1 MTVTARYSLFAF
13 GVSLYRR
20 VYETADSHD
29 ADPRRPVDP
38 LGEPA

>member
-20 VYETADSHD
+20 VYEIADSHD
-29 ADPRRPVDP
+29 AARNALWTLR
-38 LGEPA
+38 